1 RPAERETRLMDLYA
15 QMATDAIENAQLYQA
30 AQEAIQVR
38 DQFLSIASHELK
50 TPLTSL
56 LGNAQLLQRRAE
68 RNGTVAGSGAK
79 AIRVIVEQAKRLNKM
94 ILGLLDV
101 SR

>member
-1 RPAERETRLMDLYA
+1 M
-15 QMATDAIENAQLYQA
+15 
-30 AQEAIQVR
+30 R
-38 DQFLSIASHELK
+38 DQFLSIAAHELK

-68 RNGTVAGSGAK
+68 RDGSATGAAAK

-101 SR
+101 SRIETGQLSIERAP